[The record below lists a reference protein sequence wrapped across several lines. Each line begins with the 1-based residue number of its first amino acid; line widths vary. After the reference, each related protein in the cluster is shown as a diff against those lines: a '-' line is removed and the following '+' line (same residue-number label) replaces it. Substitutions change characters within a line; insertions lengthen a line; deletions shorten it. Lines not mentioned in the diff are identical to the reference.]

1 MCTGTPSR
9 VNALRG
15 SDPVSGG
22 SVIVDCL
29 GGLGGLGVLGG
40 SIIILGS
47 LGVSAVQLLVFLF
60 VSFVSPSTSSGQ
72 ALWFS
77 C

>member
-29 GGLGGLGVLGG
+29 GGLGALGG
-40 SIIILGS
+40 SIIFLGS